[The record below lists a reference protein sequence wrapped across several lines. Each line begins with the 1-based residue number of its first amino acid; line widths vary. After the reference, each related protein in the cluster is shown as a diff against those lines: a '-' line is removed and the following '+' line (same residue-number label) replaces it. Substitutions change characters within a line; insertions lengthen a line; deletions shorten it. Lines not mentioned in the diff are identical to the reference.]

1 MDRFEQRKKIINAA
15 FDLFLEH
22 GIKAVKM
29 DDIASVMGMS
39 KRTLYEI
46 FGTKESLLKEVIMQ
60 SFHRR
65 DQDMQRYIKD
75 AHGDV
80 LKILASIFHAQTE
93 MMTKVNPAF
102 YDDLMSYPDL
112 LSSMDAKQRSRRQ
125 NILNFFQQGVDDGI
139 FRPEI
144 NYDVLLESFSNM
156 TSTIVDKKIFL
167 KYPLMEL
174 YNSLTLVVLRGIMTG
189 EALKRLHVDYD
200 I

>member
-1 MDRFEQRKKIINAA
+1 MDKSEQKQKIINAA
-15 FDLFLEH
+15 FDLFLER

-46 FGTKESLLKEVIMQ
+46 FGTKEMLLKEVMEK
-60 SFHRR
+60 SFRRR
-65 DQDMQRYIKD
+65 DMDMQRYIDD

-93 MMTKVNPAF
+93 MMTTVNPAF

-125 NILNFFQQGVDDGI
+125 YILNFFNQGVNDGI

-156 TSTIVDKKIFL
+156 ASTIVGNKML
-167 KYPLMEL
+167 TKYTLMDL
-174 YNSLTLVVLRGIMTG
+174 YNSITLVILRGIMTN
-189 EALKRLHVDYD
+189 EALKRLYTDYD